1 MQVFRRAT
9 LEHLLCRISA
19 NGCFYIFE
27 KRFAVRFS
35 NYNLA
40 KGTFDKLV
48 KVKIEQK
55 YFLSGE
61 ERKDTYIRGKQFWKS
76 FQNSRKFWHYT
87 SALEQNI
94 FIQRNKKGSKKRCSM
109 NFKSSRTEKSKKQFF
124 CKKQKTKKKTEKNS
138 RGTAQVFSS
147 EFCKICKNSYF
158 VEHLRTAAQV
168 FYEKA
173 VLKNFDA
180 SLLAYY

>member
-1 MQVFRRAT
+1 M
-9 LEHLLCRISA
+9 
-19 NGCFYIFE
+19 
-27 KRFAVRFS
+27 
-35 NYNLA
+35 
-40 KGTFDKLV
+40 

-124 CKKQKTKKKTEKNS
+124 CKKQKTKTKNRGKQHRYRAGVFQWILQNLYKQLFCRTSANGCSGVLWKKL
-138 RGTAQVFSS
+138 FL
-147 EFCKICKNSYF
+147 KISTPVY
-158 VEHLRTAAQV
+158 
-168 FYEKA
+168 
-173 VLKNFDA
+173 
-180 SLLAYY
+180 

>member
-9 LEHLLCRISA
+9 LEHRLCRISA

-27 KRFAVRFS
+27 KRFVVRFS

-124 CKKQKTKKKTEKNS
+124 CKKQKTKKKKQ
-138 RGTAQVFSS
+138 RKTAQVPRRCFP
-147 EFCKICKNSYF
+147 
-158 VEHLRTAAQV
+158 V
-168 FYEKA
+168 
-173 VLKNFDA
+173 NFA
-180 SLLAYY
+180 KSVKTVIL

>member
-9 LEHLLCRISA
+9 LEHLFGRISA

-87 SALEQNI
+87 KYI
-94 FIQRNKKGSKKRCSM
+94 YPKKQGSKKRCSM
-109 NFKSSRTEKSKKQFF
+109 NFKRSRTEKSKKQFF
-124 CKKQKTKKKTEKNS
+124 CKKQKTKTKNREKQH
-138 RGTAQVFSS
+138 RYRAGVFQWILQNLYKQL
-147 EFCKICKNSYF
+147 FC
-158 VEHLRTAAQV
+158 RTSANGCSG
-168 FYEKA
+168 
-173 VLKNFDA
+173 VLWK
-180 SLLAYY
+180 SCS